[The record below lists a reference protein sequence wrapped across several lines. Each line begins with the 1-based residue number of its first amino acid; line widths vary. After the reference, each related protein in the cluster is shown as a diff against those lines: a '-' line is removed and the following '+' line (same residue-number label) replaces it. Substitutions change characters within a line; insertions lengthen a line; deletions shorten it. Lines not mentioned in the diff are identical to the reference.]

1 VALWAQ
7 LSSVIEL
14 VAGVALAGI
23 GIGLAVL
30 VVQAR
35 HPAEERSL
43 LAESIKLGLAV
54 ALPVLLAVAAAS
66 WRFPDL
72 LAGNEIPPSL
82 LVLAAASGWVAVV
95 PGMIGDYWLGRQ
107 RRDLLLW
114 LALASA
120 ALPAIAA
127 AAVPREHLLAWVA
140 LCFAAPVIIAPFVLQ
155 RKMAPRPPSPE
166 RRSNRKAL
174 LRYATPGI
182 VIGLMS
188 PASMVAARSIVS
200 SALSWQDAGLLQSL
214 WRLSDWVASVAAGLL
229 SVYFLPRLTASC
241 GTRAFHEELKRA
253 ALLTVVP
260 AAAAFVLLFAFQ
272 RPILSSLYDSSFRMS
287 DATVALFFAGSL
299 VRVAAWVPLFGLY
312 AMKRTT
318 AIAVGEVLSLPLFA
332 LLLAGY
338 AAGLSLEKAGA
349 LWLASYVVYG
359 AFNLWAALRAPRK
372 AAL

>member
-1 VALWAQ
+1 M
-7 LSSVIEL
+7 IEL

-35 HPAEERSL
+35 DRVEERSL
-43 LAESIKLGLAV
+43 LAEAIKLGLAV
-54 ALPVLLAVAAAS
+54 SLPVLAAAAAAS
-66 WRFPDL
+66 WRFPHL

-95 PGMIGDYWLGRQ
+95 PGMIGNYWLGRQ
-107 RRDLLLW
+107 RRERLLW
-114 LALASA
+114 LAIASA
-120 ALPAIAA
+120 ALPVTAA

-140 LCFAAPVIIAPFVLQ
+140 LCIAAPVIIAPLVLG
-155 RKMAPRPPSPE
+155 RTPAPRPASSE

-200 SALSWQDAGLLQSL
+200 SALSWQEAGLLQSL
-214 WRLSDWVASVAAGLL
+214 WRLSDWVASVAGGLL

-241 GTRAFHEELKRA
+241 GTVRFPEELKRA

-260 AAAAFVLLFAFQ
+260 AAAAFALLLAFQ
-272 RPILSSLYDSSFRMS
+272 RPILSSLYDPSFRMS

-299 VRVAAWVPLFGLY
+299 VRIAAWVPLFGLY

-318 AIAVGEVLSLPLFA
+318 ALTVGELLSLPLFA
-332 LLLAGY
+332 LLLAWY
-338 AAGLSLEKAGA
+338 ATGLSLEKAGA

-359 AFNLWAALRAPRK
+359 AFNLWAVLRAPQK